1 MHQQILSLAPRLLDG
16 IKENAQFAVTSGA
29 ILIIAGM
36 MALMSP
42 LVAGSS
48 STIVVGVL
56 LVIGGIGQCIL
67 AFKAGTFGRGLLTF
81 ILGLLMT
88 TAGSFVATQPI
99 VGLASLTTILVTY
112 LVIAALFELI
122 MAFQIRPAEGWGSV
136 WINGI
141 VTLLL
146 GIMLWRQF
154 PLSGVWAIGIVFGL
168 KMIFSGWF
176 LVFIGITAKE
186 ETKSYHLFT
195 Y

>member
-1 MHQQILSLAPRLLDG
+1 MRQQILSPVPLLLDG
-16 IKENAQFAVTSGA
+16 IKENAPLAVTSGV

-36 MALMSP
+36 IALMSP
-42 LVAGSS
+42 LIAGSS

-56 LVIGGIGQCIL
+56 LVIGGIGQCVL
-67 AFKAGTFGRGLLTF
+67 AFKTGAFGRGLLTF

-88 TAGSFVATQPI
+88 TAGSFVATQPV
-99 VGLASLTTILVTY
+99 VGLASFTMILVTY
-112 LVIAALFELI
+112 LVFAALFELI
-122 MAFQIRPAEGWGSV
+122 MAFQIRRAEGCGSV
-136 WINGI
+136 LINGI

-195 Y
+195 C

>member
-1 MHQQILSLAPRLLDG
+1 MHQQILSPAPRLLDG

-36 MALMSP
+36 MALMLP

-48 STIVVGVL
+48 SAIVVGVL

-88 TAGSFVATQPI
+88 TAGSFVATQRI

>member
-1 MHQQILSLAPRLLDG
+1 MHEQILTRASPLLDG
-16 IKENAQFAVTSGA
+16 IKENASLAVTSGI
-29 ILIIAGM
+29 ILFIAGT

-48 STIVVGVL
+48 STIMVGVL

-136 WINGI
+136 WITRF
-141 VTLLL
+141 TL
-146 GIMLWRQF
+146 WN
-154 PLSGVWAIGIVFGL
+154 AIDCHVRAGSIWTRRCAMRCVRPVRPF
-168 KMIFSGWF
+168 
-176 LVFIGITAKE
+176 
-186 ETKSYHLFT
+186 
-195 Y
+195 

>member
-1 MHQQILSLAPRLLDG
+1 MHQQILSPAPLLLGG
-16 IKENAQFAVTSGA
+16 IKENAPLTVTSGV
-29 ILIIAGM
+29 ILIIAGTI
-36 MALMSP
+36 ALMSP
-42 LVAGSS
+42 LIAGSS

-67 AFKAGTFGRGLLTF
+67 AIEAGAFSRGLLTF

-88 TAGSFVATQPI
+88 TVGSFTATQPV

-122 MAFQIRPAEGWGSV
+122 MAIQIRPAEGWRSV
-136 WINGI
+136 SINGV

-154 PLSGVWAIGIVFGL
+154 PLSGVWAIGIVLGL

-176 LVFIGITAKE
+176 LVFIGITAKK
-186 ETKSYHLFT
+186 ETKSIHLFT
-195 Y
+195 C

>member
-1 MHQQILSLAPRLLDG
+1 MHEQILTRASPLLDG
-16 IKENAQFAVTSGA
+16 IKENASLAVTSGV
-29 ILIIAGM
+29 ILFIAGT

-48 STIVVGVL
+48 STIMVGVL

-67 AFKAGTFGRGLLTF
+67 AFKAGAFGRGLLTF
-81 ILGLLMT
+81 IVGLLMT
-88 TAGSFVATQPI
+88 IAGSYMATQPV
-99 VGLASLTTILVTY
+99 VGPAALTVILVIY

-122 MAFQIRPAEGWGSV
+122 MAFQIRPAEGWGSAL
-136 WINGI
+136 INSI

-154 PLSGVWAIGIVFGL
+154 PLSGAWAISMVFGV
-168 KMIFSGWF
+168 KMIFGGW
-176 LVFIGITAKE
+176 LLLSIGITAKGE
-186 ETKSYHLFT
+186 KKPYHLFT

>member
-1 MHQQILSLAPRLLDG
+1 MHQQILSPTPPLLDG
-16 IKENAQFAVTSGA
+16 IKENAPFAVTSGV
-29 ILIIAGM
+29 ILFIAGM

-67 AFKAGTFGRGLLTF
+67 AFKAGAFGRGLLTF
-81 ILGLLMT
+81 IVGLLMT
-88 TAGSFVATQPI
+88 TAGSYVATQPV
-99 VGLASLTTILVTY
+99 VGLNSLIMILVLY

-122 MAFQIRPAEGWGSV
+122 MAFQIRPAVGWGSV
-136 WINGI
+136 LISGI

-154 PLSGVWAIGIVFGL
+154 PLSGAWAISIVFGV
-168 KMIFSGWF
+168 KMIFSGWI
-176 LVFIGITAKE
+176 LVLIGIIAKE
-186 ETKSYHLFT
+186 ETKPYHLFT
-195 Y
+195 C